1 MAPAVKGGKVV
12 SGTPAPSAGG
22 TAAASSTAARSAGS
36 QKREAAPPPP
46 PRDDF
51 EFQPAVPEVEA
62 PPMEAPAGDVASQ
75 IAREK
80 RAALQA
86 RAPGPVR
93 QVAERAAQM
102 GLSAATAIPGASV
115 VPAYA
120 AAYKAYTTSP
130 EAGTYAVGKLAS
142 AARSAQET
150 LGSDLGLTRVAQLAR
165 EYLPQARQAEYQT
178 ESPRPG
184 SYAAQSGRE
193 RIFVPQNV
201 PEASPRDLSS
211 VAEFRKF
218 YETKVDNLADM
229 RRRLAEKDAQIAT
242 ASDATTDADMRKLAQ
257 ERAQI
262 KQYET
267 DYRASLLRSGFSD
280 QEINALVDEKTP
292 R

>member
-1 MAPAVKGGKVV
+1 
-12 SGTPAPSAGG
+12 
-22 TAAASSTAARSAGS
+22 
-36 QKREAAPPPP
+36 
-46 PRDDF
+46 
-51 EFQPAVPEVEA
+51 
-62 PPMEAPAGDVASQ
+62 MEAPAGDVASQ

-102 GLSAATAIPGASV
+102 GLAAATAIPGASV
-115 VPAYA
+115 VPAQA
-120 AAYKAYTTSP
+120 LLYKAYTSSP
-130 EAGTYAVGKLAS
+130 EAGAYAVGKLAS